1 MHADPRSAE
10 QLYGVK
16 PARYCSR
23 CHYRNLRCLLQKVKA
38 TRKPDTFRRSL
49 HVYCSY
55 DFHFL
60 PLLSGR
66 LSFTSPR
73 ESNEGDHVHLR
84 FSILTKELELWNII
98 ICFFFQITLD
108 ESIMKCEIFYFGPL
122 DLVRVDWTKMIV
134 FYVRSMQFR
143 KRIYLISSVTL
154 LTLCWIILF
163 PLKVKTSEYFFLFK
177 QNYNYYRDIK
187 SAISLIWQSEN
198 KN

>member
-1 MHADPRSAE
+1 MALNRPVIVPGAITATCVVCCKRWKPRGSQIRFGDPSTYIA
-10 QLYGVK
+10 LTIFIFYPYY
-16 PARYCSR
+16 PAASHSR
-23 CHYRNLRCLLQKVKA
+23 RRANQTKV
-38 TRKPDTFRRSL
+38 TTY
-49 HVYCSY
+49 V
-55 DFHFL
+55 
-60 PLLSGR
+60 
-66 LSFTSPR
+66 
-73 ESNEGDHVHLR
+73 R

-187 SAISLIWQSEN
+187 VQFLWFDNQRIRIN
-198 KN
+198 GK